1 MNNDNIF
8 KKDFSSI
15 FAVIE
20 LDNIDTDMLIPKQF
34 LKTTSRI
41 GLGKYLFYE
50 KRYNKNGEK
59 NNDFILNKDEFE
71 NTEILVVGKNFGCG
85 SSREHAPW
93 AIKDFGI
100 KVIIAESFADI
111 FYNNCFENL
120 ILPIVLKKEEIDYI
134 KKVFS
139 CSIKDKNIV
148 DWFCETLNK
157 NNVDT
162 KNITIN
168 LEKQQVICGEKNFH
182 FEIDDAK
189 KFKIL
194 NQIDT
199 INEIL
204 KKEKLIEE
212 FELKNDI

>member
-15 FAVIE
+15 FAVIDI
-20 LDNIDTDMLIPKQF
+20 DNIDTDMIIPKQF

-50 KRYNKNGEK
+50 KRYDKEGQK
-59 NNDFILNKDEFE
+59 NNDFVLNKDDFK
-71 NTEILVVGKNFGCG
+71 NAEILVAGKNFGCG
-85 SSREHAPW
+85 SSREHAVW
-93 AIKDFGI
+93 ALKDFGI

-120 ILPIVLKKEEIDYI
+120 ILPIVLNKDEIGYI
-134 KKVFS
+134 KNFS
-139 CSIKDKNIV
+139 YLNNDKINI
-148 DWFCETLNK
+148 NK
-157 NNVDT
+157 
-162 KNITIN
+162 ITIN
-168 LEKQQVICGEKNFH
+168 LEKQQVICSEKKFH
-182 FEIDDAK
+182 FKIDDAK

-199 INEIL
+199 IGEIL

-212 FELKNDI
+212 FELKNNI

>member
-15 FAVIE
+15 FAVID

-100 KVIIAESFADI
+100 KDKVLLHFLAVDQIAEVYLNGQFLGKHI
-111 FYNNCFENL
+111 GGFLPFNFE
-120 ILPIVLKKEEIDYI
+120 I
-134 KKVFS
+134 
-139 CSIKDKNIV
+139 KNI
-148 DWFCETLNK
+148 K
-157 NNVDT
+157 YYRG
-162 KNITIN
+162 K
-168 LEKQQVICGEKNFH
+168 
-182 FEIDDAK
+182 
-189 KFKIL
+189 
-194 NQIDT
+194 
-199 INEIL
+199 
-204 KKEKLIEE
+204 
-212 FELKNDI
+212 